1 MPKTT
6 CKYLKISRLGM
17 FRTKTQLSE
26 SGYLQFYTLYVNENG
41 FDFIRKYKRY
51 SIIETDL

>member
-1 MPKTT
+1 
-6 CKYLKISRLGM
+6 M